1 MKRAIALIVLGVL
14 VFACEGKRGPMGP
27 EGPAGPEGP
36 SGAPI
41 IYFRGSVSSQDYEG
55 DYIKIDHYMIEE
67 TDVIQVYLSPD
78 EERYTWMFM
87 PLYELTDGI
96 VYVWDPDQDFL
107 YWDFMLMIIKDSDDG

>member
-1 MKRAIALIVLGVL
+1 MKRAIVLIVLGAL

-27 EGPAGPEGP
+27 EGPPGPEGP

-41 IYFRGSVSSQDYEG
+41 IYFRGSISSQDYEG
-55 DYIKIDHYMIEE
+55 DYIKIDHYMIEDR
-67 TDVIQVYLSPD
+67 DVIQVYLSPD

-87 PLYELTDGI
+87 PYYELTDGI
-96 VYVWDPDQDFL
+96 VYIWDPDRDFL